1 MNPLRMFDKGVRRL
15 SRAILGSTKK
25 PVTQNLNEAPLADEI
40 SFEDTSNVFDL
51 SFPQNITAATTEV
64 SEAVIPKPAK
74 PVGNSIEGNGLF
86 NPNKTYRDPKIDM
99 PPSLAFKAQAE
110 GVDLSRQTPGN
121 ADFIERNWAHFFD
134 DSAFLTSDEFASI
147 STHGVVNSGSEA
159 ASLLKEG
166 NRRKTAKMN
175 SNDASFVIQERNGNS
190 FTFDHARNNR
200 SLDNAKFHEF
210 MNYYRKGSE
219 TFNSSPSFQSP
230 VPPNNS
236 FTSETP
242 PSSMPTS
249 ENSTIPDVNP
259 FGPPDAFIDTLPIS
273 NDTFAGANPFVQ
285 TEIPISNPF
294 GQIPPLQINDSS
306 TPIFG
311 FTPEVTNFDNVPS
324 NNGFPVIDV
333 LNPSQSTHVFPGPPV
348 LDEPFA
354 DVHSNSDVIT
364 PSNLDQMVSTLLM
377 SVPDSPVALPLKM
390 PDLTTSIPLP
400 DSPVSPPISQ
410 PIMSPEVS
418 SNPVIQ
424 ANKGSDVTSNMVD
437 NYMNSTRGQQKIE
450 QNKQQRAQQQEQ
462 QRQALIT
469 QQQKEQEAIAAK
481 ENLAKT
487 RQEAYEKRKQTNPVF
502 AALDNMN
509 IIEKGDQDN
518 VAYQAFRESFQTGGT
533 GNKKEQDML
542 REELLGANRNNNPE
556 TVNQRIDFYRNQ
568 GAINDEQAEPLKAF
582 FNTNFEN
589 MDEEGVKG
597 WFNQYRNN
605 LKGGKM
611 TPRQARLSVNQQ
623 MDNKREGFFSAGSKD
638 NFKNFAGR
646 ALVGGAFGAA
656 IGTATDDNP
665 EAGFVAGVVGA
676 TAGKNIAG
684 MLRNN
689 TDMFEGKMI
698 NSLLKDTA
706 KGKTRAQQLEAVD
719 DLDDEALDF
728 MDKMYK
734 DKLTNNFGTANM
746 FESSALTSSRNMT
759 LGGAA
764 LAGVAF
770 TPKKRDHRR
779 GFNANRGNRI

>member
-1 MNPLRMFDKGVRRL
+1 M
-15 SRAILGSTKK
+15 AITPKQIKNTINMVKK
-25 PVTQNLNEAPLADEI
+25 LFSSGEQQVAQNLD
-40 SFEDTSNVFDL
+40 
-51 SFPQNITAATTEV
+51 
-64 SEAVIPKPAK
+64 
-74 PVGNSIEGNGLF
+74 
-86 NPNKTYRDPKIDM
+86 NP
-99 PPSLAFKAQAE
+99 
-110 GVDLSRQTPGN
+110 
-121 ADFIERNWAHFFD
+121 H
-134 DSAFLTSDEFASI
+134 
-147 STHGVVNSGSEA
+147 
-159 ASLLKEG
+159 
-166 NRRKTAKMN
+166 
-175 SNDASFVIQERNGNS
+175 
-190 FTFDHARNNR
+190 
-200 SLDNAKFHEF
+200 SLDNLSFDDVSEDF
-210 MNYYRKGSE
+210 LQLYPQNTPPTDIPTINNPIPGGSPIQQ
-219 TFNSSPSFQSP
+219 FN
-230 VPPNNS
+230 VPPPLSNFHLEPS
-236 FTSETP
+236 IHLP
-242 PSSMPTS
+242 P
-249 ENSTIPDVNP
+249 
-259 FGPPDAFIDTLPIS
+259 
-273 NDTFAGANPFVQ
+273 
-285 TEIPISNPF
+285 
-294 GQIPPLQINDSS
+294 IPPLKTNDSFIPFS
-306 TPIFG
+306 G
-311 FTPEVTNFDNVPS
+311 FNPTVSNFDNATF
-324 NNGFPVIDV
+324 NNSPPLIFNVSD
-333 LNPSQSTHVFPGPPV
+333 PSQPPQAFPGKEA
-348 LDEPFA
+348 LDES
-354 DVHSNSDVIT
+354 SNLIKNLISPLDNNQAPPTHPISIPELTVT
-364 PSNLDQMVSTLLM
+364 PSPITTTPQPT
-377 SVPDSPVALPLKM
+377 PVAELPLKA
-390 PDLTTSIPLP
+390 PETTPAVTQ
-400 DSPVSPPISQ
+400 PVSQ

-509 IIEKGDQDN
+509 NIEKGDQDN

-533 GNKKEQDML
+533 GNKRKQQDML

-623 MDNKREGFFSAGSKD
+623 MDNKREGFFSAGSKE